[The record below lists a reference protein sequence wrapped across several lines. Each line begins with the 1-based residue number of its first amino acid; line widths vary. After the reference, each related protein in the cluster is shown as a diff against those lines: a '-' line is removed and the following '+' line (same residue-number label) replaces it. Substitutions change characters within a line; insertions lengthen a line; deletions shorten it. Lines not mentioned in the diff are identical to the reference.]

1 MVEANGKS
9 EALECN
15 KIIVDLDKCIKCKA
29 CVSECPLRLYYFKND
44 NLILWKYADKT
55 CMECGHC
62 VAVCPTKAIK
72 LKQLPMEDVRE
83 IPEDITK
90 PSYDDLL
97 TFFRIR
103 RSVRQFKDQPVAEE
117 LWNKLIEAAR
127 TAPTG
132 HNDQLV
138 HLTIVRD
145 PERLNKFN
153 DEITKNMKLIV
164 KLFEDPSK
172 QDQLESIVPKRMLSL
187 IESVLPGL
195 KNTLKGIER
204 GEDFWRWGGE
214 LLIMHAPKKAFSLT
228 QDSTLA
234 ASNVM
239 LAAEALGLATCSLGI
254 AVTTINQL
262 KSLARLI
269 KLPKNHIVGYV
280 LAVGFPKVKYYRVP
294 ARQPAKVTWL

>member
-1 MVEANGKS
+1 M
-9 EALECN
+9 
-15 KIIVDLDKCIKCKA
+15 
-29 CVSECPLRLYYFKND
+29 
-44 NLILWKYADKT
+44 
-55 CMECGHC
+55 
-62 VAVCPTKAIK
+62 
-72 LKQLPMEDVRE
+72 
-83 IPEDITK
+83 
-90 PSYDDLL
+90 
-97 TFFRIR
+97 
-103 RSVRQFKDQPVAEE
+103 
-117 LWNKLIEAAR
+117 
-127 TAPTG
+127 
-132 HNDQLV
+132 
-138 HLTIVRD
+138 
-145 PERLNKFN
+145 KF
-153 DEITKNMKLIV
+153 IV

-214 LLIMHAPKKAFSLT
+214 LLIIHAPKKTFSLT
-228 QDSTLA
+228 QDCTLA

-280 LAVGFPKVKYYRVP
+280 LAVGIPKVKYYRVP